1 MSTCHAPAND
11 QGPGGLG
18 QSCQSK
24 KPEQGRAVRY
34 AMTRHKGKITR
45 GDLKRKWR
53 HHVGLPTEKVRG
65 VKNSGVIFCAA
76 GVYRRRRSRTPCTA
90 MTTTS
95 WFSALPS
102 RKTRTLLPS
111 ASVGSGCLTSP
122 SWLQCADAVSLPAD
136 RLFKSDSECECLHR
150 RHCLRTNIMQRRLGP
165 LGLEAKSIPSANCD
179 RRIRSQKHGEKYVE
193 DDISGCSC
201 IECRGDFE
209 FGPVTGLR
217 NTHF

>member
-18 QSCQSK
+18 QSYMPIQKSLSK
-24 KPEQGRAVRY
+24 VEPY
-34 AMTRHKGKITR
+34 DTRSPATKAKSPAAISSANGGITWGFR
-45 GDLKRKWR
+45 PKRCGASR
-53 HHVGLPTEKVRG
+53 TVGSYFALPA
-65 VKNSGVIFCAA
+65 F
-76 GVYRRRRSRTPCTA
+76 YRRRRSRTPCTA

-122 SWLQCADAVSLPAD
+122 SWLQCADEVSLPAD

-179 RRIRSQKHGEKYVE
+179 GRIRSQKHGE
-193 DDISGCSC
+193 ICG
-201 IECRGDFE
+201 R
-209 FGPVTGLR
+209 
-217 NTHF
+217 